1 MPKIYEN
8 QLTSKDLRQVARGVT
23 AGSSVR
29 RALHPRRNSQ
39 GTTSIGTTQAGGVAF
54 SLIKIYIECGGFT
67 MEMTTV
73 QLQVPVDM
81 EPYIATKPE
90 GELVQLA
97 LLLHPFVKNETISH
111 GRAAEILGITKWQL
125 IELYANEGFAYFDMD
140 WDEVEEDV
148 ATYERLKAKEAA
160 TV

>member
-1 MPKIYEN
+1 ME
-8 QLTSKDLRQVARGVT
+8 
-23 AGSSVR
+23 
-29 RALHPRRNSQ
+29 
-39 GTTSIGTTQAGGVAF
+39 
-54 SLIKIYIECGGFT
+54 SLIVACFSSIQNVPTSCFLWLISIYLMMEAP

-73 QLQVPVDM
+73 QLKVPVAM
-81 EPYIATKPE
+81 EPYIATKPD

-125 IELYANEGFAYFDMD
+125 IELYAKEGFAYFDMD
-140 WDEVEEDV
+140 WSEVEEDV

-160 TV
+160 QV